1 MLFSLI
7 NLSLISLNIIGF
19 SVFCKRLILGKN
31 LDYQNLD
38 FIYGIIFLIFVSLFV
53 NFFSPLN
60 LISFPFFIFGIIL
73 FFYYLLKKKYKVM
86 FFL

>member
-53 NFFSPLN
+53 NFFLH
-60 LISFPFFIFGIIL
+60 
-73 FFYYLLKKKYKVM
+73 
-86 FFL
+86 